1 MKTTTTKQ
9 TSLTT
14 YPFGKSKLVQ
24 DRQNDQELLSFPDFT
39 LSPPM
44 TEKEIAPPL
53 HVWERIAN
61 VLDEQ
66 DKQKQMLRTPQPFQS
81 HRNRSPRKL
90 VFAGMAVTVVA
101 GVVWLLS

>member
-1 MKTTTTKQ
+1 MKTTSIKQ

-14 YPFGKSKLVQ
+14 YPFGKSKLVTEGK
-24 DRQNDQELLSFPDFT
+24 NDQDVLSFSEFT
-39 LSPPM
+39 LPPPM

-66 DKQKQMLRTPQPFQS
+66 DRQKQMLSSPQPFRS
-81 HRNRSPRKL
+81 HISGGPRKL